1 MKVLLYLIIMG
12 LVFYCGFL
20 LYQKIFV
27 NETPTATP
35 EQVATVAS
43 TTATSPTTATGSI
56 ATVAGIVAPAD
67 ATTIVSQS
75 TSRGPIS
82 QTKLMQRVKNIN
94 DQHNSTVSK

>member
-12 LVFYCGFL
+12 VVFYCGYI

-27 NETPTATP
+27 NETATAATEQTAT
-35 EQVATVAS
+35 VSS
-43 TTATSPTTATGSI
+43 TTAASPAASTGSI

-67 ATTIVSQS
+67 ATAIVSQS

-94 DQHNSTVSK
+94 DQHNATVAK